1 MTDYT
6 NNYFHMMND
15 IGTGYEAAR
24 VIRKA
29 EKDALM
35 RADDWDGVKVWN
47 QREEKEFPFPFSRGQ
62 MSAYRAW
69 QNSTAK
75 ESSLGGES
83 ILEVNDLPWA
93 KDAHDFV
100 ETLKEAGITQFA
112 ITDRSTA
119 LMELLHVLTDEEGC
133 RMISLCKVIRSEK
146 RWGEEGTEEYEGILM
161 SL

>member
-6 NNYFHMMND
+6 NNYFRMMND

-35 RADDWDGVKVWN
+35 KADDWDGVKAWN

-62 MSAYRAW
+62 MNAYRAW
-69 QNSTAK
+69 QNSTAN
-75 ESSLGGES
+75 ESSVSGES

-93 KDAHDFV
+93 GCTRFCRDPQGSGHNPV
-100 ETLKEAGITQFA
+100 RNHRPL
-112 ITDRSTA
+112 DRIDGA
-119 LMELLHVLTDEEGC
+119 PPCAYRCGRLQAD
-133 RMISLCKVIRSEK
+133 
-146 RWGEEGTEEYEGILM
+146 
-161 SL
+161 

>member
-6 NNYFHMMND
+6 NNYFRMMND

-24 VIRKA
+24 VQRKA
-29 EKDALM
+29 ERDTLM
-35 RADDWDGVKVWN
+35 KADDWDGVKAWN
-47 QREEKEFPFPFSRGQ
+47 AREEKEFSFPFNRGQ

-69 QNSTAK
+69 QNSTAN
-75 ESSLGGES
+75 ESSLGNES
-83 ILEVNDLPWA
+83 ILEVSDLPWA
-93 KDAHDFV
+93 KDAHNFI

-119 LMELLHVLTDEEGC
+119 LMELLHVLAAEEGC
-133 RMISLCKVIRSEK
+133 RMISLCKVTRSEK
-146 RWGEEGTEEYEGILM
+146 RWGEEGTEEYDGILM